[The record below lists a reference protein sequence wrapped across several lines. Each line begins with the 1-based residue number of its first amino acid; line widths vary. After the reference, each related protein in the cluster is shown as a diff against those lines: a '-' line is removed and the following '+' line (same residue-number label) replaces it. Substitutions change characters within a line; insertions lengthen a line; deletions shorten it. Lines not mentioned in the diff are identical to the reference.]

1 MAYAMQPIAVTAATT
16 LSQRP
21 HAGNEVVL
29 NSTTGR
35 IITLPASTGKGDV
48 YTVFVVATV
57 SSGSHVIQVANSTDV
72 LQGGVALTTDI
83 AGSSMPTTT
92 TTDTIT
98 MNGSTTGGVVGSWVR
113 VTDVSAGFWMLEGF
127 LVCTGTE
134 ATPFSA
140 AV

>member
-1 MAYAMQPIAVTAATT
+1 MAYALQPITVTAATT
-16 LSQRP
+16 LNADS
-21 HAGNEVVL
+21 HAGNVLVL

-48 YTVFVVATV
+48 YTVYILATV
-57 SSGSHVIQVANSTDV
+57 SSGSHVVQVANSTDV
-72 LQGGVALTTDI
+72 MNGSIHLTTDI
-83 AGSSMPTTT
+83 AGTSMPTSA

-98 MNGSTTGGVVGSWVR
+98 MNGSTTGGVAGSWMR
-113 VTDVSAGFWMLEGF
+113 FTDVSAGFWLLDGG
-127 LVCTGTE
+127 LLCTGTE